1 MVLISLGSEMRQKFF
16 KIQKEV
22 VFSTAFSD
30 NPPRPM
36 PQTPNEPNVFSSLIT
51 SSELC
56 SYPNVA
62 SFNYHS
68 FALGNRR
75 CCRLIGVMLKIGLCA
90 DTSTPTD
97 H

>member
-1 MVLISLGSEMRQKFF
+1 MRQKFF

-22 VFSTAFSD
+22 VFPTAFSD